1 MNKRATDKQ
10 GSMAK
15 RRMAPIG
22 RVEHNWIKAIVIELP
37 VQTDTIRN
45 DFILMKAKT
54 NTLFQQI
61 VLTKF
66 NYHRV

>member
-10 GSMAK
+10 GSVAK

-22 RVEHNWIKAIVIELP
+22 RVQHNWIKPIVIELP

-45 DFILMKAKT
+45 DFIFMNAKT
-54 NTLFQQI
+54 NTIPTNRSYQI
-61 VLTKF
+61 
-66 NYHRV
+66 